1 MDAPGESNVTCSRV
15 GCKAM
20 LVTSWAHVL
29 EGLLDAA
36 RAGEHDSIGHDILQ
50 LQGLTSRIDAEA
62 FLPIRA
68 DEITDQEAARRL
80 VNYSGLIKDITQRLK
95 DSGVADTRRLRTAH
109 GYYTAGRYLRVH
121 GRFGLW
127 LGIELEVWCDAGITP
142 LWSMLGNDKF
152 SGVAGH
158 HQTIRELFDDVQP
171 YESAGVS
178 YIPIHLR
185 AGGRVGAHND
195 ALKLSRGL
203 PQPFAPRLRNQR
215 DGRCREKNP
224 LSILGDLLGDAKC
237 CEGLARA
244 ASHDESAPVVVG
256 KSGDGVLNRLRLKR
270 PRLLHGALGVLLFE
284 LDVEILLEV
293 DLRDLGMGV
302 LDRPFRVRPP
312 SASRHDPPQAK
323 DRLLGAAEKLVDLPL
338 AQGMPI
344 FVALALDGDP
354 LTRGPPRYEIDSDVS
369 TVEAGQ
375 SLALRPVGPAPDFA
389 NLELGLLK
397 RDPHEQL
404 FEPAPLL

>member
-270 PRLLHGALGVLLFE
+270 HGSCTGRLASCSSSWMSRYCWRSICVIWGWAFW
-284 LDVEILLEV
+284 IA
-293 DLRDLGMGV
+293 R
-302 LDRPFRVRPP
+302 
-312 SASRHDPPQAK
+312 SAFGPHRQ
-323 DRLLGAAEKLVDLPL
+323 
-338 AQGMPI
+338 
-344 FVALALDGDP
+344 VATIHRRRKTGCWE
-354 LTRGPPRYEIDSDVS
+354 PPR
-369 TVEAGQ
+369 
-375 SLALRPVGPAPDFA
+375 
-389 NLELGLLK
+389 NLSIS
-397 RDPHEQL
+397 
-404 FEPAPLL
+404 PLPRVCRSS